1 MLKIKSEYPD
11 IDKYKS
17 LEDIYYYKKD
27 TDIIHNPYGAAVIC
41 KSGYKAYWIEGKL
54 HRLDGPARIWENCNY
69 KEEYWIYYEYLTKEQ
84 FEKHPE
90 RLKFVGKEYL
100 ICLK

>member
-11 IDKYKS
+11 LDKYKS

-54 HRLDGPARIWENCNY
+54 HRLDGPAIILPNGEG
-69 KEEYWIYYEYLTKEQ
+69 YYYINGKYLTKEE
-84 FEKHPE
+84 FEVHPE
-90 RLKFVGKEYL
+90 RLKFLGKEHL